1 MATVFERLRKVIVE
15 QLDVEEKDVNITT
28 SLVDDLDADSL
39 DLVELITAIEEE
51 FSVSG
56 TSIEIS
62 DEDDEQIMTVQSAVN
77 YLNAH
82 GVKD

>member
-15 QLDVEEKDVNITT
+15 QLDVEEKDVNIST

-56 TSIEIS
+56 KSIEIS
-62 DEDDEQIMTVQSAVN
+62 DEDAEQIMTVQSAVN

>member
-1 MATVFERLRKVIVE
+1 MATVFERLRKVIMD
-15 QLDVEEKDVNITT
+15 QLDVEEKDVNIST

-56 TSIEIS
+56 KNIEIS
-62 DEDDEQIMTVQSAVN
+62 DEDAEQIMTVQSAVN
-77 YLNAH
+77 FLNAH

>member
-1 MATVFERLRKVIVE
+1 MATVIERLRKVIVE
-15 QLDVEEKDVNITT
+15 QLDVEEKDVNLTT

-56 TSIEIS
+56 KNIEIS
-62 DEDDEQIMTVQSAVN
+62 DDDAEQMITVQSTIK
-77 YLNAH
+77 YLNEH
-82 GVKD
+82 GIED

>member
-1 MATVFERLRKVIVE
+1 MATVFERLRKVIVD
-15 QLDVEEKDVNITT
+15 QLDVEEKDVNIST

-51 FSVSG
+51 FSASG
-56 TSIEIS
+56 KSIEIS
-62 DEDDEQIMTVQSAVN
+62 DEDAEQIMTVQSVVN

>member
-1 MATVFERLRKVIVE
+1 MATVFERLRKVIME
-15 QLDVEEKDVNITT
+15 QLDVEEKDVNLST

-56 TSIEIS
+56 KSIEIS
-62 DEDDEQIMTVQSAVN
+62 DEDAEQMLTVQSAVN
-77 YLNAH
+77 YLTGH
-82 GVKD
+82 GIED

>member
-15 QLDVEEKDVNITT
+15 QLDVEEKDVNLST

-56 TSIEIS
+56 KSIEIS
-62 DEDDEQIMTVQSAVN
+62 DEDAEQMLTVQSAVN
-77 YLNAH
+77 YLTGH
-82 GVKD
+82 GIED

>member
-15 QLDVEEKDVNITT
+15 QLDVEEKDVKLST

-56 TSIEIS
+56 KSIEIS
-62 DEDDEQIMTVQSAVN
+62 DEDAEQMLTVQSAVN
-77 YLNAH
+77 YLNGH
-82 GVKD
+82 GIED

>member
-1 MATVFERLRKVIVE
+1 MATVFERLRKVIVD
-15 QLDVEEKDVNITT
+15 QLDVEEKDVNIST

-56 TSIEIS
+56 KSIEIS
-62 DEDDEQIMTVQSAVN
+62 DEDAEQIMTVQSAVN